1 MFFICVHTCSS
12 KEKKEKRE
20 RRNFTIPLDSKS
32 HYKFTGINTSIFLAD
47 ISWILN
53 PNPSFLPPPLLHPSS
68 HFPFSPFHPSPF
80 PMHISMLNNISLFT
94 HFLSFVSSASPLYF
108 FFHPTLLSFF
118 LFFLFFFYLISIH
131 PIEYIISSISFIPI
145 IFIFIPDPFVFLSL
159 RFLFQHGPLSH
170 VDIFIGHILH
180 FIQRFPLF
188 PTLEKRP
195 RAP

>member
-53 PNPSFLPPPLLHPSS
+53 PNPSFLPPPSLHPSS

-80 PMHISMLNNISLFT
+80 PIHIPMLNNISLFT

-131 PIEYIISSISFIPI
+131 PIEYNF
-145 IFIFIPDPFVFLSL
+145 
-159 RFLFQHGPLSH
+159 
-170 VDIFIGHILH
+170 LH
-180 FIQRFPLF
+180 FFHSNHFYFYTRSLHVPFSTVLVSTWPLIS
-188 PTLEKRP
+188 R
-195 RAP
+195 